1 MSLKIAIVAPE
12 FPPEA
17 GGMQEY
23 AAQVAAGL
31 HRRGHRIVVF
41 SRKGNIGL
49 DDDYE
54 VRDILQ
60 GKQSR
65 DRQAVD
71 KFRNF
76 DIVHVMNAAW
86 CWVSNFDRPTF
97 ASIHGN
103 DFLSPN
109 PVYGY
114 DLKARFALPKGDR
127 VDFWLACWRTRR
139 MMEKSLPQC
148 GAIFSNS
155 NFTKD
160 LFLQRYPRCRG
171 NVIKAG
177 VGVSHFF
184 LESTTSSRAR
194 GFTASLLTVCRLSEP
209 RKNVDLVVR
218 ALARIKSEFMFT
230 YTIVGD
236 GGLKGGL
243 VHLCAEL
250 GIADRVKF
258 AGEVSR
264 ASLRS
269 YYQDADLFVMAS
281 GQSETSFEGFG
292 IVYLEANASGTPTM
306 AVRAAGAREAIAEGR
321 SGFFIEEPT
330 VAAIEGGLKSFLSG
344 SRTFSAENCRRF
356 AEEFTWDRV
365 LDRLEEAYVD
375 ELEGRSK
382 PSREQTDNVSEERG
396 VKTIAAN

>member
-23 AAQVAAGL
+23 AAQVAGGL
-31 HRRGHRIVVF
+31 HHRGHRIVIF
-41 SRKGNIGL
+41 SRKGNTGVGEN
-49 DDDYE
+49 YE

-65 DRQAVD
+65 DRPAVD
-71 KFRNF
+71 GFKSF
-76 DIVHVMNAAW
+76 DVVHVMNAAW
-86 CWVSNFDRPTF
+86 CYVSNFDMPTF

-114 DLKARFALPKGDR
+114 ELKTRFALPRGDR
-127 VDFWLACWRTRR
+127 VDFWLTCRRTRR
-139 MMEKSLPQC
+139 MMEKCLPQC
-148 GAIFSNS
+148 RAIFSNS
-155 NFTKD
+155 NYTKD
-160 LFLQRYPRCRG
+160 IFLQRYPKCRG
-171 NVIKAG
+171 KVIRAG
-177 VGVSHFF
+177 LGVSNFF
-184 LESTTSSRAR
+184 LETTTRRKGGTSK
-194 GFTASLLTVCRLSEP
+194 LLTVCRLSEP
-209 RKNVDLVVR
+209 RKNVDLVIR
-218 ALARIKSEFMFT
+218 ALARLKSEFMFT

-236 GGLKGGL
+236 GDLKARL
-243 VHLCAEL
+243 VRLCAEL
-250 GIADRVKF
+250 GIDDRVKF
-258 AGEVSR
+258 AGGVSR
-264 ASLRS
+264 AALRS
-269 YYQDADLFVMAS
+269 YYQDADLFIMAS

-306 AVRAAGAREAIAEGR
+306 AVRAAGAREAIAEGQ
-321 SGFFIEEPT
+321 SGFFVEEPT

-344 SRTFSAENCRRF
+344 SRTFCAENCRRF

-365 LDRLEEAYVD
+365 LDRLEEAYLH

-382 PSREQTDNVSEERG
+382 PSGEQTGNVSEEKGR
-396 VKTIAAN
+396 

>member
-12 FPPEA
+12 FPPEV

-31 HRRGHRIVVF
+31 HHRGHRIVIF
-41 SRKGNIGL
+41 SRKGKIGL
-49 DDDYE
+49 GENYE

-71 KFRNF
+71 GFRNF

-114 DLKARFALPKGDR
+114 DLKTRFALPKGDR
-127 VDFWLACWRTRR
+127 LDFWLACRRTRH
-139 MMEKSLPQC
+139 MMEKCLPQC

-155 NFTKD
+155 DYTKD
-160 LFLQRYPRCRG
+160 IFLQRYPKCG
-171 NVIKAG
+171 GKVIKAG
-177 VGVSHFF
+177 LGVSKFF
-184 LESTTSSRAR
+184 LETTTRRKGGTSK
-194 GFTASLLTVCRLSEP
+194 LLTVCRLTEP
-209 RKNVDLVVR
+209 RKNVDFVIR
-218 ALARIKSEFMFT
+218 ALARLKSEFRFT

-236 GGLKGGL
+236 GDLKHGLAR
-243 VHLCAEL
+243 LCADL

-258 AGEVSR
+258 AGGVSR
-264 ASLRS
+264 AALRS
-269 YYQDADLFVMAS
+269 YYQDADLFVMAA

-306 AVRAAGAREAIAEGR
+306 AVRAAGAREAVAEGR

-330 VAAIEGGLKSFLSG
+330 VAAIEEGLRSFLSG
-344 SRTFSAENCRRF
+344 GITFYAEDCRRF
-356 AEEFTWDRV
+356 AAAFTWDRV
-365 LDRLEEAYVD
+365 IDRLEEVYVAD
-375 ELEGRSK
+375 LNKRGREHTGARVTSLG
-382 PSREQTDNVSEERG
+382 R
-396 VKTIAAN
+396 

>member
-23 AAQVAAGL
+23 AAQVAAGM
-31 HRRGHRIVVF
+31 HHRGHRIVIF
-41 SRKGNIGL
+41 SRKGNIGVGEN
-49 DDDYE
+49 YE

-65 DRQAVD
+65 DRHAVD
-71 KFRNF
+71 GFKSF
-76 DIVHVMNAAW
+76 DVVHVMNAAW
-86 CWVSNFDRPTF
+86 CWVSNFDVPTF

-127 VDFWLACWRTRR
+127 VDFWLACRRTRR
-139 MMEKSLPQC
+139 MMEKCLPQC

-160 LFLQRYPRCRG
+160 IFLQRYPKCRG
-171 NVIKAG
+171 KVIKAG
-177 VGVSHFF
+177 LGVSNFF
-184 LESTTSSRAR
+184 LEATTRRER
-194 GFTASLLTVCRLSEP
+194 GISKLLTVCRLSEP
-209 RKNVDLVVR
+209 RKNVDLVIR
-218 ALARIKSEFMFT
+218 ALARLKSEFMFT
-230 YTIVGD
+230 YNIVGD
-236 GGLKGGL
+236 GDLKGRL
-243 VHLCAEL
+243 VRLCAEL

-258 AGEVSR
+258 VGAISR
-264 ASLRS
+264 AALRS

-306 AVRAAGAREAIAEGR
+306 AVRAAGAGEAIAEGR

-396 VKTIAAN
+396 VKTIAAS

>member
-1 MSLKIAIVAPE
+1 MSLNIAIVAPE

-23 AAQVAAGL
+23 AAQVATGL
-31 HRRGHRIVVF
+31 HHRGHRIVIF

-49 DDDYE
+49 GEKYE
-54 VRDILQ
+54 VRDILE
-60 GKQSR
+60 GRQSR
-65 DRQAVD
+65 DRAAVD
-71 KFRNF
+71 GFKSF
-76 DIVHVMNAAW
+76 DLVHVMNAAW
-86 CWVSNFDRPTF
+86 CWVSNFGKPTF
-97 ASIHGN
+97 VSIHGN
-103 DFLSPN
+103 DFLCPN

-114 DLKARFALPKGDR
+114 DLKDRFALRKGDR
-127 VDFWLACWRTRR
+127 VDFWLACRRTRR
-139 MMEKSLPQC
+139 MMERCLPRC

-155 NFTKD
+155 NYTKD
-160 LFLQRYPRCRG
+160 IFLQRYPKCRG
-171 NVIKAG
+171 KVIKVG
-177 VGVSHFF
+177 VGVSSFF
-184 LESTTSSRAR
+184 LQATTRTKGTSK
-194 GFTASLLTVCRLSEP
+194 LLSVCRLSEP
-209 RKNVDLVVR
+209 RKNVDLVIR
-218 ALARIKSEFMFT
+218 ALARLKSEFTFA

-236 GGLKGGL
+236 GDLSGRL
-243 VHLCAEL
+243 VRLCAEL

-264 ASLRS
+264 NALRS

-321 SGFFIEEPT
+321 SGFFIEGPT

-344 SRTFSAENCRRF
+344 SRTFCAEDCRQF

-382 PSREQTDNVSEERG
+382 PSREQT
-396 VKTIAAN
+396 AAT